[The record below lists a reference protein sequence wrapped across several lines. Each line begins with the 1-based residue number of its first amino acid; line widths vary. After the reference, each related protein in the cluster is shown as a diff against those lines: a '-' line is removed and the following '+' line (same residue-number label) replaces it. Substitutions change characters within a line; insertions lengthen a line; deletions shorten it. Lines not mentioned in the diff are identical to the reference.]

1 MNRTIREEKYIYNV
15 LSYRKPAIC
24 TVSGKDENMQKIYIF
39 TGKGGVGKSSI
50 AAAHALKSAQD
61 GKRTLLMSTDMAHNL
76 GDIFERKLG
85 KEAENVL
92 PNLDIYEIDPEY
104 VMRNEFSF
112 IMEYLDKLLSGKGRT
127 EMGRGGQEETERN
140 DIMASVTEG
149 GSLQEMGMLPGMEEL
164 FSLLKIAE
172 IYRSERYDRLI
183 VDCAPTGETMSLL
196 KFPELLSW
204 YMEKLFPIGK
214 VGVKVLAPVSKA
226 VFRVEMPNRNAMND
240 IEKMYLKL
248 SELQELLK
256 DRDTTCVRIVT
267 TPEKMVVEETKRNY
281 MYMNLYNF
289 NVDGIYINRILPQ
302 EIGNDFFYQ
311 WLAIQRDYITQIKEC
326 FGALPIY
333 EIPWYDEELKG
344 ERAVRRI
351 VEDVLERADVFASGA
366 ITEREK
372 FIQTENG
379 YQLEVFLPYASK
391 EDIDL
396 YQSATDLIIKTDNFK
411 RNIPLPNILR
421 SYMVEGAR
429 FEEEKLRIHFMQ
441 DETA

>member
-1 MNRTIREEKYIYNV
+1 
-15 LSYRKPAIC
+15 
-24 TVSGKDENMQKIYIF
+24 MQKIYIF

-112 IMEYLDKLLSGKGRT
+112 IMEYLDKLLSGMGRT
-127 EMGRGGQEETERN
+127 EMGRGGQGENRINGVGEAATG
-140 DIMASVTEG
+140 S

-172 IYRSERYDRLI
+172 IYRSGSYDRLI
-183 VDCAPTGETMSLL
+183 VDCAPTGETLSLL

-226 VFRVEMPNRNAMND
+226 VFRVEMPNKNAMND

-289 NVDGIYINRILPQ
+289 NVDGIYINRILPR

-311 WLAIQRDYITQIKEC
+311 WLVIQREYITQIKEC
-326 FGALPIY
+326 FAALPIY

-344 ERAVRRI
+344 ERAVLRI
-351 VEDVLERADVFASGA
+351 VKDVLEGVDVFESRA

-372 FIQTENG
+372 FTQTQNA
-379 YQLEVFLPYASK
+379 YQLEVFLPYAHK
-391 EDIDL
+391 ENIEL
-396 YQSATDLIIKTDNFK
+396 YQSATDLIIKTGNFK

-421 SYMVEGAR
+421 TYTVAGAK
-429 FEEEKLRIHFMQ
+429 FEEGKLRIHFMGEKT
-441 DETA
+441 DE